1 MDKKDTTYFEKYIDA
16 YDFVKGNIP
25 LETDGDDL
33 KTVLNML
40 DLIQSNGSN
49 IRIALEMLKDARTIL
64 LEMTTV

>member
-1 MDKKDTTYFEKYIDA
+1 MAKKETTYFEKYIDA
-16 YDFVKGNIP
+16 YDFVCENIP

-33 KTVLNML
+33 ETVLKML